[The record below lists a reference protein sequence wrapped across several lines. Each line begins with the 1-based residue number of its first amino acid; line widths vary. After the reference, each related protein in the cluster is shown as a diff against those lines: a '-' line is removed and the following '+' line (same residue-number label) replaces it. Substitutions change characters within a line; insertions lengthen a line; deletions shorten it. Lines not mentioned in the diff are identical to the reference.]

1 MPRHTSVTFT
11 AGAGARR
18 FELTEGRQLII
29 GRSSGADLQ
38 VNSPR
43 LSRKHAAVK
52 LDARGLNVEDLG
64 SANGT
69 YVNGQRV
76 QQALLRPGDI
86 VMVGGVAIR
95 VDFDQT
101 LVPDL
106 DLRCERC
113 GRLVSM
119 ARCEEGQVFE
129 MGRQFLC
136 QECAT
141 IVRHQDL
148 TQAEQE
154 LVAILREEGYQ
165 VGGKSPLS
173 TGLVPVFE
181 ASRVGIERPVAIKAL
196 PLVSGISP
204 KKVARFQTEARA
216 AAKVRHPNVI
226 EIYDIKQHPRALYIV
241 MEHVKGDLLLQTIEK
256 RGPLDHQAGLR
267 VGLLVARAL
276 RHAHEQGIVHR
287 DLKPGGIV
295 LTPDGQPKVADFGLA
310 KDLWSL
316 TGHMTGPEE
325 TLGTVRYMPPEQVK
339 NAREADHRADY
350 YSLGAT
356 LYHVLTGSPPY
367 TQVHELELMGRV
379 LNGTLPPFDPTR
391 AGLPRPIS
399 TLLARLMARD
409 PRERPQT
416 AEEVLAAFGE
426 AITELAG
433 IKGYKGDP
441 ELLLSMPA
449 AGQMESTWQNVPA
462 PPKPGGVSAVFERE
476 ELLEYLGNLATHQK
490 TGLLSVVSQ
499 ELSGHMALDRG
510 RLRAAITNRKHR
522 DREAV
527 LALLLLKSG
536 QFQFVPQLPPGFVPE
551 VDLDLRPLMVE
562 AARLR
567 DERSSRR
574 F

>member
-18 FELTEGRQLII
+18 FELTEGRQLVI
-29 GRSSGADLQ
+29 GRSGGADLQ

-43 LSRKHAAVK
+43 LSRRHAAVK
-52 LDARGLNVEDLG
+52 LEPRGLSVEDLG

-69 YVNGQRV
+69 FVNGQRV
-76 QQALLRPGDI
+76 QQAMLRPGDI

-113 GRLVSM
+113 SRLVSM

-141 IVRHQDL
+141 IVRNQDL

-181 ASRVGIERPVAIKAL
+181 AHRVGIDRPVAIKAL

-226 EIYDIKQHPRALYIV
+226 EIYDIRQHPRALYIV
-241 MEHVKGDLLLQTIEK
+241 MEHVKGELLLQHVEK
-256 RGPLDHQAGLR
+256 HGPLDHQAALR

-276 RHAHEQGIVHR
+276 KVAHEQGIVHR

-310 KDLWSL
+310 KDLWAL

-339 NAREADHRADY
+339 NAREADQRADY

-356 LYHVLTGSPPY
+356 LFHLLTGAPPY

-379 LNGTLPPFDPTR
+379 LNGTLPPFDPTK

-399 TLLARLMARD
+399 NLLARLMARE
-409 PRERPQT
+409 PRDRPQT
-416 AEEVLAAFGE
+416 GDEVLAAFAE
-426 AITELAG
+426 AIAELAG
-433 IKGYKGDP
+433 IQGYKGDP

-449 AGQMESTWQNVPA
+449 PSQMESTWQNVPA

-476 ELLEYLGNLATHQK
+476 ELVEYLQLLVTSSR
-490 TGLLSVVSQ
+490 TGLLSIVSQ
-499 ELSGHMALDRG
+499 ELSGHLAVERG
-510 RLRAAITNRKHR
+510 RLRAAITNRGQR
-522 DREAV
+522 DREAA
-527 LALLLLKSG
+527 LALLTLKSG
-536 QFQFVPQLPPGFVPE
+536 QFQFTPQLPHSFEPE
-551 VDLDLRPLMVE
+551 IDLDLRAVLME

-567 DERSSRR
+567 DGSKR

>member
-18 FELTEGRQLII
+18 FELTEGRQLTI

-43 LSRKHAAVK
+43 LSRKHAAIR
-52 LDARGLNVEDLG
+52 LDQKGLNVEDLG

-69 YVNGQRV
+69 FVNGQRV

-95 VDFDQT
+95 VDFDQS

-154 LVAILREEGYQ
+154 LVSILREEGYQ
-165 VGGKSPLS
+165 VSGKSPLS
-173 TGLVPVFE
+173 SGLVPVFE

-241 MEHVKGDLLLQTIEK
+241 MEHVRGDLLLQQIEQ
-256 RGPLDHQAGLR
+256 RGPLDHQAALR

-310 KDLWSL
+310 KDLWAL

-356 LYHVLTGSPPY
+356 LYHVLTGTPPY
-367 TQVHELELMGRV
+367 TAVHELELMGRV
-379 LNGTLPPFDPTR
+379 LNGTLPPFDPTK

-399 TLLARLMARD
+399 GLLSRLMARD

-416 AEEVLAAFGE
+416 ADELLAAFGE
-426 AITELAG
+426 AITELSG

-441 ELLLSMPA
+441 ELLLSMPSA
-449 AGQMESTWQNVPA
+449 AHMESTWQNVPA
-462 PPKPGGVSAVFERE
+462 PPKPGGVSAVFERD
-476 ELLEYLGNLATHQK
+476 ELFEYLQNLGTHQK

-499 ELSGHMALDRG
+499 ELSGHLAIERG
-510 RLRAAITNRKHR
+510 RLRAAITNRKQR
-522 DREAV
+522 DREAA
-527 LALLLLKSG
+527 LALLLLRSG
-536 QFQFVPQLPPGFVPE
+536 QFQFVPQLPPGFAPE
-551 VDLDLRPLMVE
+551 TDLDLRPLLVE
-562 AARLR
+562 ATRLR
-567 DERSSRR
+567 DER
-574 F
+574 